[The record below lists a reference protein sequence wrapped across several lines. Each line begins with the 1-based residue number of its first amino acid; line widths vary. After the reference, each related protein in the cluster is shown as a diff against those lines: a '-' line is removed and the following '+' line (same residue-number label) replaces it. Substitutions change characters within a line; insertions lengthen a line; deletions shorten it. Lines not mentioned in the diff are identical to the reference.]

1 MKIGIIFDAYR
12 KGGGGYNQSIVTAK
26 LLNSLS
32 SKEFNFEFISMLPGS
47 EIELIK
53 NNYKVINFT
62 KQKSSRFHYLLSK
75 SKIFETFFNKFKI
88 ENPFTKFLFNRKYD
102 LVFFLGPSF
111 YINCCNKINFM
122 VNIYDLNFKF
132 NNFFPE
138 YKNEKVFN
146 DTKDII
152 NKSVDRAF
160 KIFVDTDRTKEELKS
175 YFMCPSDKIT
185 VYPFSSHLPGIWEEI
200 KQNFNVKSCLEK
212 LKIPENL
219 NFFYYPAQFWA
230 HKNHRYIVDAFKIL
244 KENNKNNYKI
254 ILNGSDKGNLNYIK
268 RIINENGLNENFL
281 IYDFLEDEEV
291 ISIYLKSKGLIMPTF
306 VARSTL
312 PLYEAFYFEKPV
324 FYSKGVLDPEIE
336 KFVNTIDLQE
346 PNDLAYK
353 LENFNN
359 NVTEINNK
367 VKNAKNF
374 YNNNLKLDVKSK
386 ILQSALSNYNYISKR
401 WD

>member
-1 MKIGIIFDAYR
+1 
-12 KGGGGYNQSIVTAK
+12 
-26 LLNSLS
+26 
-32 SKEFNFEFISMLPGS
+32 
-47 EIELIK
+47 
-53 NNYKVINFT
+53 
-62 KQKSSRFHYLLSK
+62 
-75 SKIFETFFNKFKI
+75 
-88 ENPFTKFLFNRKYD
+88 
-102 LVFFLGPSF
+102 
-111 YINCCNKINFM
+111 M

-160 KIFVDTDRTKEELKS
+160 KIFVDTNRTKEELKS
-175 YFMCPSDKIT
+175 YFLCPSDKIT
-185 VYPFSSHLPGIWEEI
+185 VYPFSSHLPGIWDEI

-281 IYDFLEDEEV
+281 FMISWKIKKLFLY
-291 ISIYLKSKGLIMPTF
+291 IL
-306 VARSTL
+306 
-312 PLYEAFYFEKPV
+312 
-324 FYSKGVLDPEIE
+324 
-336 KFVNTIDLQE
+336 NQ
-346 PNDLAYK
+346 
-353 LENFNN
+353 
-359 NVTEINNK
+359 K
-367 VKNAKNF
+367 V
-374 YNNNLKLDVKSK
+374 
-386 ILQSALSNYNYISKR
+386 
-401 WD
+401 

>member
-1 MKIGIIFDAYR
+1 MKIGIIFDTYR

-26 LLNSLS
+26 ILNSLS
-32 SKEFNFEFISMLPGS
+32 SKEINFEFISMLPGG
-47 EIELIK
+47 ERELVK
-53 NNYKVINFT
+53 NSYKVINFT
-62 KQKSSRFHYLLSK
+62 KQKSSRLYYILSK
-75 SKIFETFFNKFKI
+75 SKIFESFFNKFRI

-160 KIFVDTDRTKEELKS
+160 KIFVDTDRTKEELNS
-175 YFMCPSDKIT
+175 YFLCPSEKIT

-200 KQNFNVKSCLEK
+200 KENFDINFYLAK

-230 HKNHRYIVDAFKIL
+230 HKNHRYIIDALKIL
-244 KENNKNNYKI
+244 KKKKNNYKI
-254 ILNGSDKGNLNYIK
+254 IFSGSDKGNLNYIK
-268 RIINENGLNENFL
+268 KIINDNGLNENFL
-281 IYDFLEDEEV
+281 IYDFLEDKEV

-312 PLYEAFYFEKPV
+312 PLYEAFYFKKPV

-336 KFVNTIDLQE
+336 KFVNTIDLEE
-346 PNDLAYK
+346 PMDLACK
-353 LENFNN
+353 IESFNN
-359 NVTEINNK
+359 NEMEINNK
-367 VKNAKNF
+367 VNNAKNF
-374 YNNNLKLDVKSK
+374 YNKNLKLEVKSK
-386 ILQSALSNYNYISKR
+386 ILQSALSNYNYVRNR
-401 WD
+401 WN